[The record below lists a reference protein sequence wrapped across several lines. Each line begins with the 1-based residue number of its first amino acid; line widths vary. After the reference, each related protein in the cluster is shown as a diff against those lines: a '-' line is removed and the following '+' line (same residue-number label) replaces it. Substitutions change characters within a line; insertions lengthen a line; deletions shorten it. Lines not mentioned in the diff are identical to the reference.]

1 MRKKIYIGWFFVALA
16 AMSCARED
24 VAPDEGDKIAFYVKT
39 QQAVSASSR
48 ALIEDTDDL
57 LSTNKQFPL
66 YVTGEGSTT
75 LTNKPVDYTANGVW
89 QSDEEWKNGQEY
101 TFYAYI
107 ASPLETATSTQGG
120 VSNISN
126 NGKILT
132 LQQPTTYSAN
142 ENVWADYLLSYRVS
156 ANGSN
161 KGLVKLDLERVT
173 ACVEL
178 YMARSEKVGEVRITE
193 IAFKDVVT
201 KATFGISYHAV
212 PKDEEGRYGMK
223 NSWIVTP
230 DENSKATY
238 TFSPSSPLEIYTE
251 SDDRFDVKYR
261 QMRFLTIPQ
270 TLIDGATLSISYTVD
285 ENGTLA
291 YYQSDFTLSD
301 YTPIAWYRGHK
312 IRYFIGIDTSIKLE
326 GFIEPWKSVDYI
338 ETTLLP
344 KN

>member
-1 MRKKIYIGWFFVALA
+1 MRRKIYIGWFFVALA

-57 LSTNKQFPL
+57 LSINKRPPL
-66 YVTGEGSTT
+66 YVTGEGADNLANT
-75 LTNKPVDYTANGVW
+75 PVGYTANGVW
-89 QSDEEWKNGQEY
+89 QSKEEWKDGQTY

-107 ASPLETATSTQGG
+107 ASPLQTATDTQGG

-126 NGKILT
+126 NGRILT
-132 LQQPTTYSAN
+132 LQQPTSYSAD
-142 ENVWADYLLSYRVS
+142 ENVWADYLMSYRVS

-178 YMARSEKVGEVRITE
+178 YMARSEKVEEVRITE
-193 IAFKDVVT
+193 IAFKNVVT

-212 PKDEEGRYGMK
+212 PKDEEGLYGMK

-230 DENSKATY
+230 DENSKTAY
-238 TFSPSSPLEIYTE
+238 TFKPTSPLETYTE

-270 TLIDGATLSISYTVD
+270 TLIDGATLSISYEVD
-285 ENGTLA
+285 ENGTTA
-291 YYQSDFTLSD
+291 EYQSEFMLSD
-301 YTPIAWYRGHK
+301 YTPRAWYRGHK

>member
-1 MRKKIYIGWFFVALA
+1 MRRKIYIGWFFVALA

-48 ALIEDTDDL
+48 ALIEDTGDL
-57 LSTNKQFPL
+57 LTKQLPL
-66 YVTGEGSTT
+66 YVTGEGSTN
-75 LTNKPVDYTANGVW
+75 LTNKLVKYTANGVW
-89 QSDEEWKNGQEY
+89 QSDEEWINGQDY

-107 ASPLETATSTQGG
+107 ASPLGTATTTQGG

-126 NGKILT
+126 NGRILT
-132 LQQPTTYSAN
+132 LQQPISYSAD
-142 ENVWADYLLSYRVS
+142 ENVWADYLLSYRVG

-178 YMARSEKVGEVRITE
+178 YMARSEKVREVRITE
-193 IAFKDVVT
+193 IAFKNVVT

-212 PKDEEGRYGMK
+212 ADDEEGRYGMK

-238 TFSPSSPLEIYTE
+238 TFTPTSPLETYTE

-270 TLIDGATLSISYTVD
+270 TLIDGATLSISYRVD
-285 ENGTLA
+285 ENGTTVT
-291 YYQSDFTLSD
+291 YQSEFTLSD
-301 YTPIAWYRGHK
+301 YTPRAWYRGHK

-344 KN
+344 KD

>member
-1 MRKKIYIGWFFVALA
+1 MRRKIYIGWFFVALA

-57 LSTNKQFPL
+57 LAKRLPL
-66 YVTGEGSTT
+66 YVTGEGSKT
-75 LTNKPVDYTANGVW
+75 LTNIAVDYTAKGVW
-89 QSDEEWKNGQEY
+89 QSKEEWIGGQDY

-107 ASPLETATSTQGG
+107 ASPLQTATTTQVG

-126 NGKILT
+126 NGKTLT
-132 LQQPTTYSAN
+132 LQQPKSYSADK
-142 ENVWADYLLSYRVS
+142 NVWADYLMSYRVG

-178 YMARSEKVGEVRITE
+178 YMARSEKVGEVNITE
-193 IAFKDVVT
+193 ITFKDVVT

-212 PKDEEGRYGMK
+212 PEDEEGLYGMK

-230 DENSKATY
+230 DETSKTAY
-238 TFSPSSPLEIYTE
+238 TFKPTSPLETYTE
-251 SDDRFDVKYR
+251 SDDRFDIKYR

-270 TLIDGATLSISYTVD
+270 TLIDGATLSVSYEVD
-285 ENGTLA
+285 ENETTA
-291 YYQSDFTLSD
+291 TYQSDFTLSD
-301 YTPIAWYRGHK
+301 YTPRAWYRGHK
-312 IRYFIGIDTSIKLE
+312 IRYFIGIDTSIQLE

-344 KN
+344 KD

>member
-1 MRKKIYIGWFFVALA
+1 MRRKEYIGWFFVALA
-16 AMSCARED
+16 IMSCARED

-48 ALIEDTDDL
+48 ALIEDTNDL
-57 LSTNKQFPL
+57 LNKRLPL

-75 LTNKPVDYTANGVW
+75 LTNTAVGYTAKGVW
-89 QSDEEWKNGQEY
+89 QSDEEWKAGQEY

-107 ASPLETATSTQGG
+107 ASPLGAATDTQGG
-120 VSNISN
+120 VSGITN
-126 NGKILT
+126 NGKTLT
-132 LQQPTTYSAN
+132 LQQPTTYSAD
-142 ENVWADYLLSYRVS
+142 EDVWADYLMSYRVS

-178 YMARSEKVGEVRITE
+178 YMARSEKVEEVRITE
-193 IAFKDVVT
+193 IAFKNVVT

-212 PKDEEGRYGMK
+212 PEDEEGLYGMK
-223 NSWIVTP
+223 NAWIVTP

-238 TFSPSSPLEIYTE
+238 TFNPTSTLKTYAE

-285 ENGTLA
+285 ENGTTA
-291 YYQSDFTLSD
+291 EYQSDFTLSD
-301 YTPIAWYRGHK
+301 YTPRAWYRGHK
-312 IRYFIGIDTSIKLE
+312 IRYFIGIDTSIQLE

-344 KN
+344 KD

>member
-1 MRKKIYIGWFFVALA
+1 MRRKIYIGWFFVALA
-16 AMSCARED
+16 AMSCVRED

-48 ALIEDTDDL
+48 ALIEDTGDL
-57 LSTNKQFPL
+57 LTKQLPL
-66 YVTGEGSTT
+66 YVTGEGSTN
-75 LTNKPVDYTANGVW
+75 LTNKLVKYTANGVW
-89 QSDEEWKNGQEY
+89 QSDEEWIDGQEY

-107 ASPLETATSTQGG
+107 ASPLQTATSTQGG

-126 NGKILT
+126 NGRILT
-132 LQQPTTYSAN
+132 LQQPTTYSAD
-142 ENVWADYLLSYRVS
+142 ENVWADYLLSYRVG

-178 YMARSEKVGEVRITE
+178 YMARSVKVGEVNITKIE
-193 IAFKDVVT
+193 FKNVVN

-238 TFSPSSPLEIYTE
+238 TFSPTSPLEIYTE
-251 SDDRFDVKYR
+251 SDDRFNADYR
-261 QMRFLTIPQ
+261 QMRFLTVPQ
-270 TLIDGATLSISYTVD
+270 TLIDGATLSISYMVK
-285 ENGTLA
+285 ENGIMA
-291 YYQSDFTLSD
+291 SYQSDFMLSD
-301 YTPIAWYRGHK
+301 YMPRAWYRGHK
-312 IRYFIGIDTSIKLE
+312 IRYFIGIDTSIQLE

>member
-1 MRKKIYIGWFFVALA
+1 MRRKIYIGWFFVALA

-24 VAPDEGDKIAFYVKT
+24 VAPEGGDKIAFYVKT

-48 ALIEDTDDL
+48 ALIEDTDSL
-57 LSTNKQFPL
+57 LKKQLPL

-75 LTNKPVDYTANGVW
+75 LTNTPVYYTANGVW
-89 QSDEEWKNGQEY
+89 QSNEEWKDGQTY

-107 ASPLETATSTQGG
+107 ASPLQTATDTQGG

-126 NGKILT
+126 NGRILT

-142 ENVWADYLLSYRVS
+142 ENAWADYLMSYRVS

-178 YMARSEKVGEVRITE
+178 YMARSEKVEEVRITE
-193 IAFKDVVT
+193 IAFKNVVT

-212 PKDEEGRYGMK
+212 PEDEEELYGMK

-230 DENSKATY
+230 DETSKTAY
-238 TFSPSSPLEIYTE
+238 TFNPTSPLETYTE

-270 TLIDGATLSISYTVD
+270 TLIDGATLSISYEVD
-285 ENGTLA
+285 ENGTTA
-291 YYQSDFTLSD
+291 EYQSEFMLSD
-301 YTPIAWYRGHK
+301 YTPRAWYRGHK

>member
-1 MRKKIYIGWFFVALA
+1 MRRKIYIGWFFVALA

-24 VAPDEGDKIAFYVKT
+24 VAPDGGDKIAFYVKT

-57 LSTNKQFPL
+57 LNRQLPL
-66 YVTGEGSTT
+66 YVTGEGATN
-75 LTNKPVDYTANGVW
+75 LTNTQVSYTANGVW
-89 QSDEEWKNGQEY
+89 QSNEEWKDGQEY

-107 ASPLETATSTQGG
+107 ASPLQEATSTEGG

-126 NGKILT
+126 NGKTLT
-132 LQQPTTYSAN
+132 LQQPISYLAD

-178 YMARSEKVGEVRITE
+178 YMARSEKVGAVNITG
-193 IAFKDVVT
+193 ITFKDVVT

-212 PKDEEGRYGMK
+212 PKDEEGLYGMK

-230 DENSKATY
+230 DETSKTAY
-238 TFSPSSPLEIYTE
+238 TFNPTSPLETYTE

-270 TLIDGATLSISYTVD
+270 TLIDGATLSVSYTVD
-285 ENGTLA
+285 ENGTTA
-291 YYQSDFTLSD
+291 SYQSEFTLSD
-301 YTPIAWYRGHK
+301 YTPRAWYRGHK

-344 KN
+344 KD

>member
-1 MRKKIYIGWFFVALA
+1 MRRKIYIGWFFVVLA

-57 LSTNKQFPL
+57 LLTKQLPL

-75 LTNKPVDYTANGVW
+75 LTDTEVDYTANGVW
-89 QSDEEWKNGQEY
+89 QSDEEWINGQEY

-107 ASPLETATSTQGG
+107 ASPLQTATTTQGG

-126 NGKILT
+126 NGKTLT
-132 LQQPTTYSAN
+132 LQQPESYSAD
-142 ENVWADYLLSYRVS
+142 ENVWADYLMSYRVS

-178 YMARSEKVGEVRITE
+178 YMARSEKVEEVNITG
-193 IAFKDVVT
+193 ITFKDVVT

-212 PKDEEGRYGMK
+212 PKDEEGLYGMK

-230 DENSKATY
+230 DETSKTAY
-238 TFSPSSPLEIYTE
+238 TFNPTSPLETYTE

-270 TLIDGATLSISYTVD
+270 TLIDGATLSISYKVN

-291 YYQSDFTLSD
+291 YYQSEFTLSD
-301 YTPIAWYRGHK
+301 YTPRAWYRGHK

-344 KN
+344 KD

>member
-1 MRKKIYIGWFFVALA
+1 MRRKIYIGWFFVALA

-39 QQAVSASSR
+39 QQAVSSSSR
-48 ALIEDTDDL
+48 ALIEDTNDL
-57 LSTNKQFPL
+57 LNKRLPL
-66 YVTGEGSTT
+66 YVTGEGADKLANTSI
-75 LTNKPVDYTANGVW
+75 DYTAKGVW
-89 QSDEEWKNGQEY
+89 QSDEEWKAGQEY

-107 ASPLETATSTQGG
+107 ASPLGAATDTQGG
-120 VSNISN
+120 VSGITN
-126 NGKILT
+126 NGKTLT

-142 ENVWADYLLSYRVS
+142 ENVWADYLMSYRVG

-178 YMARSEKVGEVRITE
+178 YMARSEKVEAVNITE
-193 IAFKDVVT
+193 ITFKDVVT

-212 PKDEEGRYGMK
+212 PEDEEGLYGMK

-230 DENSKATY
+230 DETSKTAY
-238 TFSPSSPLEIYTE
+238 TFKPTSPLETYTE

-270 TLIDGATLSISYTVD
+270 TLIDGATLSISYEVN

-291 YYQSDFTLSD
+291 YYQSEFTLSD
-301 YTPIAWYRGHK
+301 YTPRAWYRGHK
-312 IRYFIGIDTSIKLE
+312 IRYFIGIDTSIQLE

>member
-1 MRKKIYIGWFFVALA
+1 MRRKEYIGWFFVALA

-48 ALIEDTDDL
+48 ALIENTDDL
-57 LSTNKQFPL
+57 LRKELPL
-66 YVTGEGSTT
+66 YVTSEGAGSFNSTE
-75 LTNKPVDYTANGVW
+75 VDYTDNGVW
-89 QSDEEWKNGQEY
+89 QSDQEWQAGQDY

-107 ASPLETATSTQGG
+107 ASPLQTATDTQGG

-126 NGKILT
+126 NGRILT

-142 ENVWADYLLSYRVS
+142 ENVWADYLLSYRVG

-178 YMARSEKVGEVRITE
+178 YMARSEKVRAVNITD
-193 IAFKDVVT
+193 ITFKDVVT

-212 PKDEEGRYGMK
+212 ADDEEGRYGMK
-223 NSWIVTP
+223 NSWFVTP

-238 TFSPSSPLEIYTE
+238 TFTPTSPLETYTE

-270 TLIDGATLSISYTVD
+270 TLIDGATLSVSYTVD
-285 ENGTLA
+285 ENGTTA
-291 YYQSDFTLSD
+291 TYQSEFTLSD
-301 YTPIAWYRGHK
+301 YTPRAWYRGHK

>member
-1 MRKKIYIGWFFVALA
+1 MRRKIYIGWFFVALA

-48 ALIEDTDDL
+48 ALIEDTGDL
-57 LSTNKQFPL
+57 LNRRLPL

-75 LTNKPVDYTANGVW
+75 LTNWPVSYTDNGVW
-89 QSDEEWKNGQEY
+89 QSNEEWINGQEY

-107 ASPLETATSTQGG
+107 ASPLGTATTTQGG

-126 NGKILT
+126 NGKTLT

-142 ENVWADYLLSYRVS
+142 ENVWADYLLSYRVG

-178 YMARSEKVGEVRITE
+178 YMARSEKVREVRITE
-193 IAFKDVVT
+193 ITFKDVVT

-212 PKDEEGRYGMK
+212 ADDEEGLYGMK

-238 TFSPSSPLEIYTE
+238 TFTPSSPLNTYTE

-270 TLIDGATLSISYTVD
+270 TLIDGATLSVIYTVD
-285 ENGTLA
+285 ENGTTVT
-291 YYQSDFTLSD
+291 YQSEFTLSD
-301 YTPIAWYRGHK
+301 YTPRAWYRGHK

>member
-48 ALIEDTDDL
+48 ALIEDTDSL
-57 LSTNKQFPL
+57 LKLKPDL
-66 YVTGEGSTT
+66 YVTSEGAGNFNST
-75 LTNKPVDYTANGVW
+75 PVSYTDNGVW
-89 QSDEEWKNGQEY
+89 RSGQEWQAGQDY

-107 ASPLETATSTQGG
+107 ASPRLQGTDTQGG

-126 NGKILT
+126 NGKTLT

-142 ENVWADYLLSYRVS
+142 ENVWADYLLSYRVG

-178 YMARSEKVGEVRITE
+178 YMARSEKVREVRITE
-193 IAFKDVVT
+193 ITFKDVVT

-212 PKDEEGRYGMK
+212 ADDEEGRYGMK

-238 TFSPSSPLEIYTE
+238 TFTPTSPLETYTE

-312 IRYFIGIDTSIKLE
+312 IRYFIGIDTSIQLE

-344 KN
+344 KD